1 MTYRCPRLVEG
12 AEHMTY
18 EEYVGEIHVIAIKF
32 GWATESTPYADFG
45 SWLDAFEEGL
55 TPQEAFDEDVYAGQT

>member
-1 MTYRCPRLVEG
+1 
-12 AEHMTY
+12 MTY